1 MKLRLCLHGLRTNE
15 RHSRNN
21 LVSASSLQQYSQF
34 YGLLYNL
41 LLLSALQWSAVRPTK
56 VGQAGSP
63 KLIPRSDHKN
73 ENGLTR
79 ARARGSLTVRPL

>member
-21 LVSASSLQQYSQF
+21 LVPASSLQQYSQF

-41 LLLSALQWSAVRPTK
+41 LLLSALQWSVVRPTK